1 MRSVP
6 GLFFSAIQEN
16 PSIAA
21 GICAFAVAFSLV
33 AGNALYGQRGGHP
46 GPLFATRD
54 AITTRS
60 VPAVVASRPSPVR
73 REARKPHIPV
83 PVMRPQDAEAPGPSS
98 TLVRDAQAALAA
110 AGMYEGEIDG
120 LYGPKTRDAILA
132 FEKIARLEPT
142 GQVSLALTRQISA
155 FRKETSA
162 ASAKSVAPPQPASA
176 GPVEIASRTAA
187 DARDEPR
194 PLSVSMDEVRD
205 TALVARIQIGLI
217 NFGEPG
223 ISVDG
228 TMGERTEL
236 AIRRFQTRYGL
247 PVNGK
252 ADETLL
258 RKMEQIGALKKS

>member
-21 GICAFAVAFSLV
+21 GICVFAVAFSLV

-54 AITTRS
+54 SITTRS
-60 VPAVVASRPSPVR
+60 VPVAAARQTPVR
-73 REARKPHIPV
+73 RDVRKPHIPV
-83 PVMRPQDAEAPGPSS
+83 PVMRPQDAATPGPAS

-110 AGMYEGEIDG
+110 IGMYQGEIDG
-120 LYGPKTRDAILA
+120 LFGPKTRDAILQ
-132 FEKIARLEPT
+132 FEKAAKLEPT
-142 GQVSLALTRQISA
+142 GQVSQALARQVADYRS
-155 FRKETSA
+155 
-162 ASAKSVAPPQPASA
+162 KS
-176 GPVEIASRTAA
+176 ASRDTRIATAEQPSPTPSAEPPVKTAA
-187 DARDEPR
+187 VERDESR
-194 PLSVSMDEVRD
+194 PVSVSMDEVRD

-217 NFGEPG
+217 NFGESG

-228 TMGERTEL
+228 MMGERTEL
-236 AIRRFQTRYGL
+236 AIRRFQDRYGL

-252 ADETLL
+252 PDESVL